1 MLWSLVLM
9 GASSFAW
16 ADERSNSMAVT
27 FNIPQQAAD
36 RALTLFA
43 EQADLTLIFPPEMVG
58 SKMANELVGT
68 YTHEDGAKILLAG
81 TGLIPTFSNRVVMSI
96 AIDEPSM
103 NAGENMDIKKKA
115 GFIATIAAVFT
126 GANAQEPVETFEDE
140 ASEEE
145 IENIVVTG
153 SRIKGVSDK
162 FSPVIQL
169 TRADMD
175 IAGYVDVADFFEDLP
190 QNFGDGRV
198 APIGNESV
206 NLRGL
211 GEEATLV
218 LINGRRMAPGGA
230 LGSFVDVSTI
240 PSSAIERVE
249 VLTDGASA
257 IYGSDAI
264 AGVVNIILRDDF
276 DGAETRLGA
285 GTTADG
291 GGDYLRVGQTLGWS
305 NDRANAMLTYAY
317 STDDEVNANQ
327 RDFSGG
333 AVSPS
338 WLSPSTRRNSIF
350 VSTGFKATDRITFDA
365 DGFFNDRNSK
375 MLFSTDSVG
384 LQQRFFQVDLQQYG
398 GAIGISWAL
407 ENDWQAGLAGNY
419 SKSDYLNG
427 IEVTNL
433 SLSDSFSSV
442 TEVYSFDSTI
452 GGPLFS
458 ITNEPVSAVVGVSYR
473 HEAADLMRVVGGTDI
488 RNDVDKE
495 RSIYAVFGEIY
506 APIVSESDRIT
517 AVNSLALTAAIRY
530 EEYSDVG
537 SSLDPKIGF
546 SWSPLSG
553 LNVRGTY
560 GTSFRAARLD
570 QLIDNV
576 SGVRL
581 GIYADPMAVDGT
593 SIAINVT
600 GTRADV
606 DPEESE
612 TWTVGFDLAPESID
626 GLQLRGTYFNTN
638 YTDRLGAPSQRFN
651 SSFYFSDFTGVPIRD
666 FAPGTAV
673 DFCNRARICV
683 NLADFFP
690 SFGDLD
696 IEDTEVILDRRQQN
710 LSISDVAGIDFE
722 ASYDFSSGLGDWT
735 FSLGGTR
742 LTTFEQRVSELT
754 PVDDLLN
761 TFGNPPELRL
771 RGGAQL
777 RMRAATASLF
787 INHTGSYIDDKVATG
802 EFEID
807 SFTTIDA
814 SVRFDLGE
822 LLNNDFARDMSV
834 NFSIRNVLN
843 EQPPEIGSV
852 ALRDDLFDAANSNA
866 AGRKIGLLLTGSW

>member
-1 MLWSLVLM
+1 MS
-9 GASSFAW
+9 ASSCAW
-16 ADERSNSMAVT
+16 ADDRSNSVTAT

-68 YTHEDGAKILLAG
+68 YTHEEGAKILLAG
-81 TGLIPTFSNRVVMSI
+81 TGLNPTFSNRVVMSI

-103 NAGENMDIKKKA
+103 NAGENMDIEKKA
-115 GFIATIAAVFT
+115 GIIATVAAVFT
-126 GANAQEPVETFEDE
+126 GANAQEPVKTYEEE
-140 ASEEE
+140 VSEEE
-145 IENIVVTG
+145 IENIIVTG

-162 FSPVIQL
+162 FSPVIQV

-317 STDDEVNANQ
+317 STDDEVNADQ
-327 RDFSGG
+327 RDFSEG

-365 DGFFNDRNSK
+365 DGFFNDRYSK
-375 MLFSTDSVG
+375 MLFSRNSVG

-407 ENDWQAGLAGNY
+407 EKGWEASLSGNY

-458 ITNEPVSAVVGVSYR
+458 ITDEPVSAVAGASYR
-473 HEAADLMRVVGGTDI
+473 HEAADLMRIVNGTDI
-488 RNDVDKE
+488 RNDVDRE

-506 APIVSESDRIT
+506 APIVSENDRIT
-517 AVNSLALTAAIRY
+517 AVNSLALTAAFRY
-530 EEYSDVG
+530 EEYSDAG

-553 LNVRGTY
+553 LNLRGTY

-576 SGVRL
+576 AGVQL
-581 GIYADPMAVDGT
+581 GIYADPIAADGT
-593 SIAINVT
+593 SIAINVL

-606 DPEESE
+606 EPEESE
-612 TWTVGFDLAPESID
+612 TWTFGIDFAPESID
-626 GLQLRGTYFNTN
+626 GLHLRGTYFNIN
-638 YTDRLGAPSQRFN
+638 YTDRLGFPSQTFN

-722 ASYDFSSGLGDWT
+722 ASYDFSGGLGDWI

-777 RMRAATASLF
+777 RMRATTASLF
-787 INHTGSYIDDKVATG
+787 LNHTGSYIDDKVATG

-822 LLNNDFARDMSV
+822 LLNNDLVRDISV
-834 NFSIRNVLN
+834 NLSIRNVLN